1 MDNIL
6 PQPQIIV
13 PTQGYGDITSNISP
27 SKEMMGTMMYHYNH
41 HQMDYGNYQ
50 NYFDYFNFDQ
60 IPCIN
65 FTTTGNLENLG
76 NLGNLLDYSHSSSLL
91 NDVFFSDPMIDDDD
105 SIELSLQF
113 DSDASSDTDILTPYN
128 SPSSPAGII
137 DGGDDIWRLF
147 YEDEFVNEL
156 RDQPSFII
164 TRPNYFEFGNNG
176 DNLISPPPPTPE
188 LVSDNNLKPDKK
200 IRIDEQNGVKSSS
213 STKSVILGKGLTKAK
228 STSQKTKK
236 GKSSIKRNGSKVS
249 TPNAISSPASTS
261 STMMMIIDEL
271 QETEELEVTLPRPTQ
286 TPTVF
291 ENLTKSGIDWCRYCG
306 TTEGVN
312 WRPGPWGKRTLCNK
326 HGCDYKGYG
335 FACKLPRL
343 DLTGFVN
350 ETVEERELCTVCQK
364 QESFVGNVLVRCEGC
379 PKAFHQKCF
388 VEGIDD
394 ETVQGTE
401 PWYCEKGCQDNLRR
415 KRIVVELP
423 RKRLPL
429 MSTPKAQI
437 ISSTTDSSSIP
448 NSGTTSRP
456 RTSRNSSRV

>member
-1 MDNIL
+1 

-50 NYFDYFNFDQ
+50 NYF
-60 IPCIN
+60 
-65 FTTTGNLENLG
+65 GNLENLG

-200 IRIDEQNGVKSSS
+200 IRIDEQN
-213 STKSVILGKGLTKAK
+213 
-228 STSQKTKK
+228 
-236 GKSSIKRNGSKVS
+236 VS

-350 ETVEERELCTVCQK
+350 ETVEEREQ
-364 QESFVGNVLVRCEGC
+364 SFVGNVLVRCEGC